1 MNNQEFKTLRKSCFK
16 TAKEAAKYFNT
27 PYETWKSW
35 ESGKRRVP
43 GIAVK
48 SIRLVAVLIEAD
60 KKVDAVI
67 LLMQENKRP

>member
-1 MNNQEFKTLRKSCFK
+1 MKPQEFKTLRKSCFK

-43 GIAVK
+43 GIAIKALSEYVVNK
-48 SIRLVAVLIEAD
+48 SLRDGIKYMREAMLG
-60 KKVDAVI
+60 K
-67 LLMQENKRP
+67 LS